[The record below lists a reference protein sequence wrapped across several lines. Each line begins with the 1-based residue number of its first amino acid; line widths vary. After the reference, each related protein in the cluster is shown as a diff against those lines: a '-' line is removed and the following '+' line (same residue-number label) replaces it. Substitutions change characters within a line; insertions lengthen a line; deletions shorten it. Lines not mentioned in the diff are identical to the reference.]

1 MVTKASLFNR
11 PFSQMFR
18 TTCELQ
24 KRRFVAN
31 ESFVPHSSQSDAK
44 GGVTHCL
51 GRWHFHGDVPGSNPA
66 RAGFFFSDHDLIP
79 SRVVND
85 QLFVSCQLGLMGSFC
100 SLSSYAA
107 QNVQIQ

>member
-11 PFSQMFR
+11 PFSQMSR

-31 ESFVPHSSQSDAK
+31 ESYVPHSSQPVSK

-51 GRWHFHGDVPGSNPA
+51 GSWHFYVDVPGSNGV
-66 RAGFFFSDHDLIP
+66 RAGFVFSDHDLIP
-79 SRVVND
+79 SRFVNN
-85 QLFVSCQLGLMGSFC
+85 QLFVSCQLSLMC
-100 SLSSYAA
+100 
-107 QNVQIQ
+107 